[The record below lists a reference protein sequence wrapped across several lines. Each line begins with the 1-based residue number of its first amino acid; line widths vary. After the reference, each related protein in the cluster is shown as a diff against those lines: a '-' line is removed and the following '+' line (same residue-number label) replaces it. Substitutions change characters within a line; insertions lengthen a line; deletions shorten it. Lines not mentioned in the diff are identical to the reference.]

1 MLFYGRHRNRL
12 LNWQRNRR
20 DSPPGPAE
28 YQEQSWPE
36 NRRARSQP
44 SPCWQRP
51 RFCPSL
57 NYNRRLQA
65 SQAHHLDGRHLLAS
79 PSSIFRTTA
88 STFFFFVILLPPA
101 FQVLPQVQ
109 TVAEGAGFF
118 FTASAVGLIEIP
130 LSQSSHV
137 MCELYRWTADINW
150 WITEIM
156 NQGRGESLLWEL
168 KAESETGSSSDQF
181 LLSASQAEVVWI

>member
-12 LNWQRNRR
+12 LNWQRNCR

-36 NRRARSQP
+36 NRRAPADRGRGFVP
-44 SPCWQRP
+44 PWTTTDGCR
-51 RFCPSL
+51 
-57 NYNRRLQA
+57 QA
-65 SQAHHLDGRHLLAS
+65 KHIISTGDTCLHHLHLFLEQLHP
-79 PSSIFRTTA
+79 PS
-88 STFFFFVILLPPA
+88 FFFVILLHPA

-181 LLSASQAEVVWI
+181 LLSASQVEVVWI

>member
-1 MLFYGRHRNRL
+1 MADIETGYWTDRETAEILLLDQRSIRSRAGQKTDEHGASRAPADRGRGFV
-12 LNWQRNRR
+12 
-20 DSPPGPAE
+20 PPWTTTDGC
-28 YQEQSWPE
+28 
-36 NRRARSQP
+36 R
-44 SPCWQRP
+44 
-51 RFCPSL
+51 
-57 NYNRRLQA
+57 QA
-65 SQAHHLDGRHLLAS
+65 KHIISTGDTCLHHLHLFLEQLHP
-79 PSSIFRTTA
+79 PS
-88 STFFFFVILLPPA
+88 FFFVILLPPA

-137 MCELYRWTADINW
+137 MCELNRWTADINW

-168 KAESETGSSSDQF
+168 KAESETGSFSDQF